1 MDENER
7 RGVEGYILKLELATE
22 VGRRGDPARHGP
34 CDQLA
39 RDHSLPQHHVGT
51 VLQVTTSI

>member
-22 VGRRGDPARHGP
+22 VGRRGDPARHASR
-34 CDQLA
+34 L
-39 RDHSLPQHHVGT
+39 T
-51 VLQVTTSI
+51 VLAIN

>member
-1 MDENER
+1 MDVTASASASMDENER

-34 CDQLA
+34 CDQL
-39 RDHSLPQHHVGT
+39 DS
-51 VLQVTTSI
+51 

>member
-22 VGRRGDPARHGP
+22 VGRRGPARGDPARHGP
-34 CDQLA
+34 CDQL
-39 RDHSLPQHHVGT
+39 DS
-51 VLQVTTSI
+51 